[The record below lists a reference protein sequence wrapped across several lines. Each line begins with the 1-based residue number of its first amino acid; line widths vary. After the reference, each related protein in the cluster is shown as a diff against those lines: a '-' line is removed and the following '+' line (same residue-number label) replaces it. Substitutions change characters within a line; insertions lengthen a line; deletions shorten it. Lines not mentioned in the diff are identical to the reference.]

1 VGQVFTEDGQQI
13 ASYVQDNLVRAF
25 RDEPAARGTG
35 TLTM

>member
-1 VGQVFTEDGQQI
+1 MGQVFTEDGQQV

-25 RDEPAARGTG
+25 RDEPALRGRG